1 MVGKGKSRR
10 RLALMVALTLS
21 TGGGCLTSADGG
33 MIWGMSKA
41 YAAETHDYTETATS
55 INGLE
60 GTDKTGFMSDN
71 KITLGTEDGA
81 TDKPFST
88 WGTISGGGKKTAV
101 EDVRNNML
109 TIHGLKVSNGGG
121 QSMIYGGI
129 SGTGAVTNNRVF
141 FNNGLSKDPIYGGF
155 NGASATKAVTG
166 NSVTVA
172 GGTVEGDAFGGYTTG
187 KGAVTG
193 NSVTIKGGRLGD
205 EAAGGVIGDSS
216 SSANVSGNTLTIAG
230 GAFTKSGGTNVY
242 GGYTAGNGKAINN
255 IVNLGDSE
263 NAMASGFNLTRVR
276 IYGGNK
282 TNDVT
287 GNTLNVNASGIV
299 VRTAQNFE
307 KYNFNLTK
315 GVAAASTMLKVTDSG
330 GFGSTPNVQWSKITL
345 NAEGWNGDATKY
357 GRLGTMELLR
367 TGSGADLKIFN
378 TEALDRKAT
387 SGDFEYH
394 MYTDVV
400 TPPMFFGYN
409 MVNYVHADIDRF
421 KNADATADNVT
432 DTAVYGGYSS
442 LGNTTTNNKIKIT
455 NTNNTNLNVYGGYTA
470 GAGDSTKNTVTIA
483 GASKVKNV
491 YGGYVTAANAK
502 ADGNTVNIE
511 SGSTVSGHIYG
522 GYANG
527 SGTTTNNTVNLGD
540 ADHTDFA
547 GTTLTNS
554 EIHGGNKSNVTGNTL
569 NVNAKNIAAKSVG
582 NFENYKFKLNSATA
596 FGDTMLTVANA
607 GAFDGTGVDMNKITV
622 DRTGLSADYLVT
634 QHGIKRI
641 TLLKRGNAADML
653 KFANYAAKKA
663 ADATDTHEFRLIT
676 DNDTATANALMLEAN
691 RFKGS
696 RVTYDGTTASYG
708 GEIYGGISREGH
720 TTTDNQ
726 LTVTGIHGTDD
737 PKFAFG
743 GINEGATGD
752 VTNNHA
758 TINLPNTA
766 DEIKEV
772 YGGFIT
778 HEDNAGEVS
787 GNSVT
792 MQKGTVE
799 KAFGGYTAGTGTVKN
814 NTVNF
819 SGSESTDHVVGG
831 YIEKAASTAEATE
844 NKVVFTDGTAVNV
857 NGAVS
862 EGTGA
867 LKKNNVTLSGNG
879 SEATNLRGALSKNQG
894 RVEENSVTVSG
905 GAVGSVFGAVTSG
918 TGVAQKNS
926 VVISGGTVNGEI
938 AGGVGYE
945 AIENTV
951 TISGGQISGDIY
963 GGKSAGPG
971 SSTSGNIVNL
981 GAEDGTYTANLTNAA
996 LHGDNNSGTGATLNV
1011 RAKNIT
1017 AKSADKFE
1025 NYKFHLNDDI
1035 AKNGGSMLTLTENN
1049 GFNGGNQ
1056 FDWTKL
1062 DVDTSKLS
1070 GNTVIGNATLLTG
1083 TTNGLKFSN
1092 YAGRNKTTAA
1102 TNGDYET
1109 ALRTDTNAATATKV
1123 ILDYNRFQNNA
1134 NATYDGSIPPTQL
1147 ADGSTEVYGGISY
1160 AGNTTK
1166 NNHLTVTGVQ
1176 GNLTSAYGGK
1186 AAGAKGDA
1194 VKNRVMVEQTGTG
1207 AISNVFGG
1215 YTSSTEA
1222 TAKAEDNTA
1231 TIKGGT
1237 FGAVY
1242 GGYAENAA
1250 SVTGNH
1256 VFIEGGTVQNAVVG
1270 GGGKSTATGA
1280 MSGNDITITGGT
1292 VTGQIVGGDSRVLTS
1307 TSNKNIINLGDDAG
1321 KYAANLSGA
1330 EVWGTSY
1337 DGNVLANDNAKIAG
1351 NTLNV
1356 KAKDGV
1362 TLKKVRNVEKFN
1374 FQLVDNTT
1382 KTAPLLNLTEAGGFG
1397 KVTSDNSDVKVK
1409 WSNVTVDMSK
1419 VTTEKDAAKIQ
1430 GKNTYILMR
1439 AADPTLKFSDYAARY
1454 DTYGGV
1460 YETGLR
1466 TNTNSDTA
1474 QEVLYDVNRFKDGRV
1489 TYTTASTGEALGGYS
1504 AFGNTTEG
1512 NELTLTGVTG
1522 TLTTAYG
1529 GQTAGA
1535 MGDSVNNKV
1544 TLNGTG
1550 AGSIANVYGGAI
1562 TKAANSGNATGN
1574 TVTLAGGKVTGAVY
1588 GGFAAGSGKTTGNT
1602 VNIGADP
1609 TTLHQGD
1616 ASALAAGTNF
1626 AAAELY
1632 GGNKVD
1638 AADNTLN
1645 VTVKDVAAKKAQNF
1659 DKYTFYLTNSV
1670 AADKP
1675 SSGTVD
1681 DTFTKSRGTMLTLA
1695 EGFDGQT
1702 ADWNKVTVDTSKLS
1716 ADKTLGAITLM
1727 KSTAANKLKFSNYA
1741 AKNHA
1746 VSGDYEV
1753 VQRTDTNT
1761 SEANAVLI
1769 DVNRFRN
1776 GDVTYHNGDN
1786 NAKTYA
1792 GVSYG
1797 GNTAEGNKFTLKGI
1811 SEGKTLKYVS
1821 GGRSEGTAGGA
1832 VKNTV
1837 NLLGTGKGTLEEVY
1851 GGYVGNAANAADATE
1866 NIVNITGG
1874 TAKNV
1879 YGGYT
1884 SGTGK
1889 TTKNTVNIG
1898 YTDDKGVFHDVADG
1912 AKVTGTIYGGNG
1924 TDAAGNVLNV
1934 SGKLA
1939 TGNIKNFES
1948 VKFHVRNTMASG
1960 TTLLTLDGAAATE
1973 GLDWAKVTLEGEFS
1987 SSAKSYEPYRL
1998 TLMANEKGIDFRKG
2012 GVDTYAPIGVKGV
2025 TKGDYEAALDTDTH
2039 AAQAKAVNAEIYRF
2053 HGNTATYG
2061 EADGA
2066 HDAAWGGRSVLGND
2080 ATDNTL
2086 TIAGG
2091 TLKDAYGGWSTGK
2104 KADGTSG
2111 KTTGNTVN
2119 FTAGT
2124 VTGTIY
2130 GGNNGAAGNTLNVTG
2145 TQSAGDIKNF
2155 EKLHFDTSMAKA
2167 GDTILTLNGGKK
2179 TTGLDWQ
2186 KVEAAGLDEASL
2198 ATRTGVAREELFSLM
2213 ANDKGIDFG
2222 TSYDKAKEKTVGD
2235 YEYAISKEMDA
2246 AKGAAAEKVVVR
2258 GFRFQNN
2265 ADAVY
2270 ETGDNKAA
2278 WGGRSIIGNT
2288 VQRNKLTVKGGTLT
2302 EAAYGGLSAKGAVT
2316 GNTLVLAGGTLKNAY
2331 GGFVEGVGDATKNTV
2346 EVQKDTQAQIY
2357 GGHAAQG
2364 EASGNILNL
2373 GAVNIGA
2380 NVYGG
2385 SGKKTDGNV
2394 INLFGTKIKGTVT
2407 GGTTADGKANVLAI
2421 RAAGTEIGDFKG
2433 IQNLKFYLP
2442 EGAKSSMATMLRLGV
2457 KDKDI
2462 KGLNVDLNLSGAAK
2476 TFKREDVFS
2485 LMKVAEGGTLT
2496 TDEKIKSEV
2505 TGTQGVSLDYKFRV
2519 QKKGADE
2526 LIAAVESVKMKDAT
2540 KSLAETRTTAT
2551 DVLGG
2556 GMTMLADAGV
2566 SAAVQAAASA
2576 NANAQVEAAPMATN
2590 KAPSAKAASAANVQ
2604 SGAYTAW
2611 AAQGGSSM
2619 RIHSGSYVDT
2629 HGYTLNVG
2637 FARKQEGKDSTLT
2650 FGPFVEYGRAS
2661 YDSYLE
2667 DAAGTHGSGK
2677 VSYIGAGVLARQ
2689 DLKSGLYLEGSVR
2702 GGQIKSD
2709 YAGDV
2714 SGKTTSYDIS
2724 NPYYAIHLGVG
2735 KETKLKAGD
2744 ALETYLKY
2752 FFSHQNGTSGKLS
2765 TGEDYDF
2772 DAVNSHRLRLGARYT
2787 HDMGDEGKFYAGLAW
2802 EYEFNGEARAT
2813 YQGMATPSPSLKGGS
2828 AMLELGYRFTPK
2840 KSRVSYDVNLSG
2852 WQGKREGFSGSVG
2865 VNWAF

>member
-1 MVGKGKSRR
+1 M
-10 RLALMVALTLS
+10 
-21 TGGGCLTSADGG
+21 
-33 MIWGMSKA
+33 
-41 YAAETHDYTETATS
+41 
-55 INGLE
+55 
-60 GTDKTGFMSDN
+60 
-71 KITLGTEDGA
+71 
-81 TDKPFST
+81 
-88 WGTISGGGKKTAV
+88 
-101 EDVRNNML
+101 
-109 TIHGLKVSNGGG
+109 
-121 QSMIYGGI
+121 
-129 SGTGAVTNNRVF
+129 
-141 FNNGLSKDPIYGGF
+141 
-155 NGASATKAVTG
+155 
-166 NSVTVA
+166 
-172 GGTVEGDAFGGYTTG
+172 
-187 KGAVTG
+187 
-193 NSVTIKGGRLGD
+193 
-205 EAAGGVIGDSS
+205 
-216 SSANVSGNTLTIAG
+216 
-230 GAFTKSGGTNVY
+230 
-242 GGYTAGNGKAINN
+242 
-255 IVNLGDSE
+255 
-263 NAMASGFNLTRVR
+263 
-276 IYGGNK
+276 
-282 TNDVT
+282 
-287 GNTLNVNASGIV
+287 
-299 VRTAQNFE
+299 
-307 KYNFNLTK
+307 
-315 GVAAASTMLKVTDSG
+315 
-330 GFGSTPNVQWSKITL
+330 
-345 NAEGWNGDATKY
+345 
-357 GRLGTMELLR
+357 
-367 TGSGADLKIFN
+367 
-378 TEALDRKAT
+378 
-387 SGDFEYH
+387 
-394 MYTDVV
+394 
-400 TPPMFFGYN
+400 
-409 MVNYVHADIDRF
+409 
-421 KNADATADNVT
+421 
-432 DTAVYGGYSS
+432 
-442 LGNTTTNNKIKIT
+442 
-455 NTNNTNLNVYGGYTA
+455 
-470 GAGDSTKNTVTIA
+470 
-483 GASKVKNV
+483 
-491 YGGYVTAANAK
+491 
-502 ADGNTVNIE
+502 
-511 SGSTVSGHIYG
+511 
-522 GYANG
+522 
-527 SGTTTNNTVNLGD
+527 
-540 ADHTDFA
+540 
-547 GTTLTNS
+547 
-554 EIHGGNKSNVTGNTL
+554 
-569 NVNAKNIAAKSVG
+569 
-582 NFENYKFKLNSATA
+582 
-596 FGDTMLTVANA
+596 
-607 GAFDGTGVDMNKITV
+607 
-622 DRTGLSADYLVT
+622 
-634 QHGIKRI
+634 
-641 TLLKRGNAADML
+641 
-653 KFANYAAKKA
+653 
-663 ADATDTHEFRLIT
+663 
-676 DNDTATANALMLEAN
+676 
-691 RFKGS
+691 
-696 RVTYDGTTASYG
+696 
-708 GEIYGGISREGH
+708 
-720 TTTDNQ
+720 
-726 LTVTGIHGTDD
+726 
-737 PKFAFG
+737 
-743 GINEGATGD
+743 
-752 VTNNHA
+752 
-758 TINLPNTA
+758 
-766 DEIKEV
+766 
-772 YGGFIT
+772 
-778 HEDNAGEVS
+778 
-787 GNSVT
+787 
-792 MQKGTVE
+792 
-799 KAFGGYTAGTGTVKN
+799 
-814 NTVNF
+814 
-819 SGSESTDHVVGG
+819 
-831 YIEKAASTAEATE
+831 
-844 NKVVFTDGTAVNV
+844 
-857 NGAVS
+857 
-862 EGTGA
+862 
-867 LKKNNVTLSGNG
+867 
-879 SEATNLRGALSKNQG
+879 
-894 RVEENSVTVSG
+894 
-905 GAVGSVFGAVTSG
+905 
-918 TGVAQKNS
+918 
-926 VVISGGTVNGEI
+926 
-938 AGGVGYE
+938 
-945 AIENTV
+945 
-951 TISGGQISGDIY
+951 
-963 GGKSAGPG
+963 
-971 SSTSGNIVNL
+971 
-981 GAEDGTYTANLTNAA
+981 
-996 LHGDNNSGTGATLNV
+996 
-1011 RAKNIT
+1011 
-1017 AKSADKFE
+1017 
-1025 NYKFHLNDDI
+1025 
-1035 AKNGGSMLTLTENN
+1035 
-1049 GFNGGNQ
+1049 
-1056 FDWTKL
+1056 
-1062 DVDTSKLS
+1062 
-1070 GNTVIGNATLLTG
+1070 
-1083 TTNGLKFSN
+1083 
-1092 YAGRNKTTAA
+1092 
-1102 TNGDYET
+1102 
-1109 ALRTDTNAATATKV
+1109 
-1123 ILDYNRFQNNA
+1123 
-1134 NATYDGSIPPTQL
+1134 
-1147 ADGSTEVYGGISY
+1147 
-1160 AGNTTK
+1160 
-1166 NNHLTVTGVQ
+1166 
-1176 GNLTSAYGGK
+1176 
-1186 AAGAKGDA
+1186 
-1194 VKNRVMVEQTGTG
+1194 
-1207 AISNVFGG
+1207 
-1215 YTSSTEA
+1215 
-1222 TAKAEDNTA
+1222 
-1231 TIKGGT
+1231 
-1237 FGAVY
+1237 
-1242 GGYAENAA
+1242 
-1250 SVTGNH
+1250 
-1256 VFIEGGTVQNAVVG
+1256 
-1270 GGGKSTATGA
+1270 
-1280 MSGNDITITGGT
+1280 
-1292 VTGQIVGGDSRVLTS
+1292 
-1307 TSNKNIINLGDDAG
+1307 
-1321 KYAANLSGA
+1321 
-1330 EVWGTSY
+1330 
-1337 DGNVLANDNAKIAG
+1337 
-1351 NTLNV
+1351 
-1356 KAKDGV
+1356 
-1362 TLKKVRNVEKFN
+1362 
-1374 FQLVDNTT
+1374 
-1382 KTAPLLNLTEAGGFG
+1382 
-1397 KVTSDNSDVKVK
+1397 
-1409 WSNVTVDMSK
+1409 
-1419 VTTEKDAAKIQ
+1419 
-1430 GKNTYILMR
+1430 
-1439 AADPTLKFSDYAARY
+1439 
-1454 DTYGGV
+1454 
-1460 YETGLR
+1460 
-1466 TNTNSDTA
+1466 
-1474 QEVLYDVNRFKDGRV
+1474 LYDVNRFKDGRV

-1544 TLNGTG
+1544 TLKGTG

-1574 TVTLAGGKVTGAVY
+1574 TVTLSGGKVTGAVY
-1588 GGFAAGSGKTTGNT
+1588 GGYTEGSGKTTGNT
-1602 VNIGADP
+1602 VNIGDGTAA
-1609 TTLHQGD
+1609 T
-1616 ASALAAGTNF
+1616 LAAGTNL
-1626 AAAELY
+1626 ANATLA
-1632 GGNKVD
+1632 GGNKSEMTG
-1638 AADNTLN
+1638 NTLN
-1645 VTVKDVAAKKAQNF
+1645 VMVKDAAAKKAQNF
-1659 DKYTFYLTNSV
+1659 ENYTFHLTDHI

-1675 SSGTVD
+1675 KSGVVD
-1681 DTFTKSRGTMLTLA
+1681 DAFTKSRGTMLTLA

-1761 SEANAVLI
+1761 GVANAVLI

-1866 NIVNITGG
+1866 NTVNITGG

-1889 TTKNTVNIG
+1889 TVKNTVNIG

-1912 AKVTGTIYGGNG
+1912 AKVTGTIYGGND

-1939 TGNIKNFES
+1939 AGNIKNFES

-1987 SSAKSYEPYRL
+1987 SSAESYEPYRL

-2012 GVDTYAPIGVKGV
+2012 GIDTYAPIGAKGV
-2025 TKGDYEAALDTDTH
+2025 TKGDYEAVLDTDTH
-2039 AAQAKAVNAEIYRF
+2039 VAQAKAVNAEIYRF
-2053 HGNTATYG
+2053 RNNEATYTV
-2061 EADGA
+2061 ADGA

-2080 ATDNTL
+2080 ATGNTL
-2086 TIAGG
+2086 TISGG

-2104 KADGTSG
+2104 KADGTLG

-2119 FTAGT
+2119 FTGGT

-2130 GGNNGAAGNTLNVTG
+2130 GGSSDATGNTLNVTG

-2179 TTGLDWQ
+2179 TMGLDWQ

-2235 YEYAISKEMDA
+2235 YEYSIAKEADA

-2331 GGFVEGVGDATKNTV
+2331 GGFVEGTGNATKNTV

-2407 GGTTADGKANVLAI
+2407 GGTAADGKANVLAI
-2421 RAAGTEIGDFKG
+2421 RTAGTEIGDFNG
-2433 IQNLKFYLP
+2433 VQNLKFYLP

-2462 KGLNVDLNLSGAAK
+2462 KGLNVDLDLSGAAK
-2476 TFKREDVFS
+2476 TLKREDVFS

-2496 TDEKIKSEV
+2496 TDEKIAGEV

-2526 LIAAVESVKMKDAT
+2526 LIAAVESVEMKGAT

-2566 SAAVQAAASA
+2566 SAAVEAAAAA

-2667 DAAGTHGSGK
+2667 DAVGTHGNGK

-2787 HDMGDEGKFYAGLAW
+2787 HDMGEEGKFYAGLAW

-2840 KSRVSYDVNLSG
+2840 KSRVSYDVNFSG

>member
-1 MVGKGKSRR
+1 M
-10 RLALMVALTLS
+10 
-21 TGGGCLTSADGG
+21 
-33 MIWGMSKA
+33 
-41 YAAETHDYTETATS
+41 
-55 INGLE
+55 
-60 GTDKTGFMSDN
+60 
-71 KITLGTEDGA
+71 
-81 TDKPFST
+81 
-88 WGTISGGGKKTAV
+88 
-101 EDVRNNML
+101 
-109 TIHGLKVSNGGG
+109 
-121 QSMIYGGI
+121 
-129 SGTGAVTNNRVF
+129 
-141 FNNGLSKDPIYGGF
+141 
-155 NGASATKAVTG
+155 
-166 NSVTVA
+166 
-172 GGTVEGDAFGGYTTG
+172 
-187 KGAVTG
+187 
-193 NSVTIKGGRLGD
+193 
-205 EAAGGVIGDSS
+205 
-216 SSANVSGNTLTIAG
+216 
-230 GAFTKSGGTNVY
+230 
-242 GGYTAGNGKAINN
+242 
-255 IVNLGDSE
+255 
-263 NAMASGFNLTRVR
+263 
-276 IYGGNK
+276 
-282 TNDVT
+282 T
-287 GNTLNVNASGIV
+287 GNTITVSGV
-299 VRTAQNFE
+299 
-307 KYNFNLTK
+307 
-315 GVAAASTMLKVTDSG
+315 STV
-330 GFGSTPNVQWSKITL
+330 
-345 NAEGWNGDATKY
+345 E
-357 GRLGTMELLR
+357 E
-367 TGSGADLKIFN
+367 
-378 TEALDRKAT
+378 
-387 SGDFEYH
+387 
-394 MYTDVV
+394 
-400 TPPMFFGYN
+400 
-409 MVNYVHADIDRF
+409 
-421 KNADATADNVT
+421 
-432 DTAVYGGYSS
+432 AVYGGYSDKA
-442 LGNTTTNNKIKIT
+442 GIVTDNNVTIAGGTFQKP
-455 NTNNTNLNVYGGYTA
+455 VYGGYSDKSGTVA
-470 GAGDSTKNTVTIA
+470 GNKVTLTGGTFQDVIYGGAGGDPSATGTFTVNNNTVTIA
-483 GASKVKNV
+483 G
-491 YGGYVTAANAK
+491 GTF
-502 ADGNTVNIE
+502 
-511 SGSTVSGHIYG
+511 STNIYG
-522 GYANG
+522 GYSWKAD
-527 SGTTTNNTVNLGD
+527 GTTTGNTVNLGD
-540 ADHTDFA
+540 DTHTDLS
-547 GTTLTNS
+547 GVTLAASN
-554 EIHGGNKSNVTGNTL
+554 IYGGNKAATGNTL
-569 NVNAKNIAAKSVG
+569 NVNAKNV
-582 NFENYKFKLNSATA
+582 
-596 FGDTMLTVANA
+596 
-607 GAFDGTGVDMNKITV
+607 
-622 DRTGLSADYLVT
+622 
-634 QHGIKRI
+634 
-641 TLLKRGNAADML
+641 
-653 KFANYAAKKA
+653 
-663 ADATDTHEFRLIT
+663 
-676 DNDTATANALMLEAN
+676 
-691 RFKGS
+691 
-696 RVTYDGTTASYG
+696 
-708 GEIYGGISREGH
+708 
-720 TTTDNQ
+720 
-726 LTVTGIHGTDD
+726 
-737 PKFAFG
+737 
-743 GINEGATGD
+743 
-752 VTNNHA
+752 
-758 TINLPNTA
+758 
-766 DEIKEV
+766 
-772 YGGFIT
+772 
-778 HEDNAGEVS
+778 
-787 GNSVT
+787 
-792 MQKGTVE
+792 
-799 KAFGGYTAGTGTVKN
+799 
-814 NTVNF
+814 
-819 SGSESTDHVVGG
+819 
-831 YIEKAASTAEATE
+831 
-844 NKVVFTDGTAVNV
+844 
-857 NGAVS
+857 
-862 EGTGA
+862 
-867 LKKNNVTLSGNG
+867 
-879 SEATNLRGALSKNQG
+879 
-894 RVEENSVTVSG
+894 
-905 GAVGSVFGAVTSG
+905 
-918 TGVAQKNS
+918 
-926 VVISGGTVNGEI
+926 
-938 AGGVGYE
+938 
-945 AIENTV
+945 
-951 TISGGQISGDIY
+951 
-963 GGKSAGPG
+963 
-971 SSTSGNIVNL
+971 
-981 GAEDGTYTANLTNAA
+981 
-996 LHGDNNSGTGATLNV
+996 
-1011 RAKNIT
+1011 T

-1049 GFNGGNQ
+1049 GFNGGNL

-1070 GNTVIGNATLLTG
+1070 GSTVIGNATLLTG
-1083 TTNGLKFSN
+1083 TANGLKFSN
-1092 YAGRNKTTAA
+1092 YAGRNKMTAA

-1123 ILDYNRFQNNA
+1123 ILDYNCFQNNA
-1134 NATYDGSIPPTQL
+1134 NAMYDGSIPPTQL

-1160 AGNTTK
+1160 AGNTTA

-1186 AAGAKGDA
+1186 TAGAKGDA
-1194 VKNRVMVEQTGTG
+1194 VKNRVTVEQTGTG

-1215 YTSSTEA
+1215 YTSSAEA

-1231 TIKGGT
+1231 TIQGGT

-1250 SVTGNH
+1250 SATGNH
-1256 VFIEGGTVQNAVVG
+1256 VFIEGGTVQTAVVG

-1280 MSGNDITITGGT
+1280 MSGNDVTITGST
-1292 VTGQIVGGDSRVLTS
+1292 VTGYVIGGDTRLLAS
-1307 TSNKNIINLGDDAG
+1307 TSNKNIINLSDDAG

-1337 DGNVLANDNAKIAG
+1337 GGKVLANANAKIAG

-1374 FQLVDNTT
+1374 FQLLDDTT
-1382 KTAPLLNLTEAGGFG
+1382 KTTPLLNLTEAGGFG
-1397 KVTSDNSDVKVK
+1397 KVTADNSDVKVK
-1409 WSNVTVDMSK
+1409 WLNVTADMSK

-1466 TNTNSDTA
+1466 TNTNTDTA
-1474 QEVLYDVNRFKDGRV
+1474 QEVLYDVNRFKDGRI
-1489 TYTTASTGEALGGYS
+1489 TYTAESMSDAFGGYS
-1504 AFGNTTEG
+1504 AFG
-1512 NELTLTGVTG
+1512 
-1522 TLTTAYG
+1522 
-1529 GQTAGA
+1529 
-1535 MGDSVNNKV
+1535 
-1544 TLNGTG
+1544 
-1550 AGSIANVYGGAI
+1550 
-1562 TKAANSGNATGN
+1562 
-1574 TVTLAGGKVTGAVY
+1574 
-1588 GGFAAGSGKTTGNT
+1588 
-1602 VNIGADP
+1602 
-1609 TTLHQGD
+1609 H
-1616 ASALAAGTNF
+1616 
-1626 AAAELY
+1626 
-1632 GGNKVD
+1632 
-1638 AADNTLN
+1638 
-1645 VTVKDVAAKKAQNF
+1645 
-1659 DKYTFYLTNSV
+1659 
-1670 AADKP
+1670 
-1675 SSGTVD
+1675 
-1681 DTFTKSRGTMLTLA
+1681 
-1695 EGFDGQT
+1695 
-1702 ADWNKVTVDTSKLS
+1702 
-1716 ADKTLGAITLM
+1716 
-1727 KSTAANKLKFSNYA
+1727 
-1741 AKNHA
+1741 
-1746 VSGDYEV
+1746 
-1753 VQRTDTNT
+1753 
-1761 SEANAVLI
+1761 
-1769 DVNRFRN
+1769 
-1776 GDVTYHNGDN
+1776 
-1786 NAKTYA
+1786 
-1792 GVSYG
+1792 
-1797 GNTAEGNKFTLKGI
+1797 TAEGNAFTLKGI
-1811 SEGKTLKYVS
+1811 SEGKTLQYVS

-1837 NLLGTGKGTLEEVY
+1837 NLLSTGKGALEEVY
-1851 GGYVGNAANAADATE
+1851 GGYVGNAANAADVTE
-1866 NIVNITGG
+1866 NTVNIAGG

-1884 SGTGK
+1884 RGTGK
-1889 TTKNTVNIG
+1889 TVKNTVNIG
-1898 YTDDKGVFHDVADG
+1898 YTDEAGVFHDVADG
-1912 AKVTGTIYGGNG
+1912 AKITGTIYGGSG
-1924 TDAAGNVLNV
+1924 SDATGNVLNV
-1934 SGKLA
+1934 SGKIA
-1939 TGNIKNFES
+1939 AGNIKNFES

-1973 GLDWAKVTLEGEFS
+1973 GLDWANVTLDEFKPVV
-1987 SSAKSYEPYRL
+1987 KSYEAYRL

-2012 GVDTYAPIGVKGV
+2012 GVDTYAPIGAKGV

-2080 ATDNTL
+2080 ATDNAL
-2086 TIAGG
+2086 TISGG

-2119 FTAGT
+2119 FTGGT

-2130 GGNNGAAGNTLNVTG
+2130 GGSNNATGNTLNVTG

-2186 KVEAAGLDEASL
+2186 KIEAAGLDEASL

-2302 EAAYGGLSAKGAVT
+2302 EAAYGGLSAKGVVT

-2331 GGFVEGVGDATKNTV
+2331 GGFVEGAGDATKNTV

-2407 GGTTADGKANVLAI
+2407 GGTAADGKANVLAI

-2476 TFKREDVFS
+2476 TLKREDVFS

-2496 TDEKIKSEV
+2496 TDEKIKGEV

-2519 QKKGADE
+2519 QKKGTDE

-2637 FARKQEGKDSTLT
+2637 FARKQDGKDSTLT

-2689 DLKSGLYLEGSVR
+2689 YLKSGLYLEGSVR
-2702 GGQIKSD
+2702 GGRIKSD
-2709 YAGDV
+2709 YEGNI
-2714 SGKTTSYDIS
+2714 SGTSTSYDIS

-2787 HDMGDEGKFYAGLAW
+2787 HDMGEEGKFYAGLAW

-2840 KSRVSYDVNLSG
+2840 KSRVSYDVNFSG